1 MSVCQAEAAAPDLRS
16 GSLREVIQALPA
28 AAADRAVLVLVL
40 EAQGSTYRK
49 PGAVLLRGGE
59 AAVGWLSGGC
69 LEAELDLVAAQVL
82 AHDRARVHAFDTHG
96 DDDLLFGSASGCRGA
111 VTLLLLPVHGA
122 HPLVAALQALGE
134 AHGMLEL
141 TLGEDGAGS
150 ARIDAQAWAWPAP
163 APGGARQWTLRLP
176 PPPRLLLLGVGP
188 EAAPLIRHARALGWQ
203 VDAVEHRGRWRSHA
217 RDADRLV
224 DAPPEAAWAQLDP
237 ARYRAAV
244 VMSHHYAHDLVHLQH
259 LQPSR
264 IGYVGLLGPPARRDA
279 LLTAL
284 GAAASSLIPRL
295 HAPVGLRLGGE
306 GPAAIALGILAELQR
321 HLTEP
326 AA

>member
-1 MSVCQAEAAAPDLRS
+1 MSVCQAAGAAPDLRS
-16 GSLREVIQALPA
+16 GSLREVIQALPI

-49 PGAVLLRGGE
+49 PGAVLLRGG
-59 AAVGWLSGGC
+59 AQPVGWLSGGC

-82 AHDRARVHAFDTHG
+82 ADGCARVHAFDTHG
-96 DDDLLFGSASGCRGA
+96 DEDLLFGSASGCRGA
-111 VTLLLLPVHGA
+111 VTLLLLPVDAA
-122 HPLVAALQALGE
+122 HPLVAALRALGE
-134 AHGMLEL
+134 AHGLL
-141 TLGEDGAGS
+141 DLRLGEDGAGG
-150 ARIDAQAWAWPAP
+150 ARIDTQAWTWPAP
-163 APGGARQWTLRLP
+163 APGGGRQWSLQLP

-188 EAAPLIRHARALGWQ
+188 EAVPLIRHARELGWQ

-217 RDADRLV
+217 QDADRLV
-224 DAPPEAAWAQLDP
+224 DAPPEAAWALLDP

-244 VMSHHYAHDLVHLQH
+244 VMSHHYGHDLVHLQH
-259 LQPSR
+259 LQQSC

-279 LLTAL
+279 LLAAL
-284 GAAASSLIPRL
+284 GAAAARLLPRL

-321 HLTEP
+321 HLAE
-326 AA
+326 AAA